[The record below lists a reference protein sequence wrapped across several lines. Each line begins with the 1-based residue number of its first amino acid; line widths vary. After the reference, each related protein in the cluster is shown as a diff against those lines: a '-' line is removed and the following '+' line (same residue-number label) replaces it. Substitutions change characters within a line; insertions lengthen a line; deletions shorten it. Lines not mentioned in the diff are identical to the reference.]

1 MPLTGAAVRLG
12 NASRFG
18 IQEGSPRGCSE
29 FGGDLYV
36 QGANR
41 LILMSNLTE
50 GEGEY
55 VSQALTNDVNTQLFN
70 IGALGEHDGRLYLTN
85 GSDLFVFGDP
95 FRGVFGTAD
104 ASVDFVGDLNGSGDI
119 ISPKGLVSD
128 GTNLHCVD
136 DGGVAGSGVYSIDVT
151 NASKT
156 LIGTIAW
163 PSGLTGPRPLGL
175 FYYDGAFYVVERS
188 EANLYQLS
196 APDATDNNAMTAT
209 RVGTATQFGVSETI
223 PTGCGVFNNRPY
235 LVGSGNDAIYRFI
248 DTDDTAEADA
258 VLDITV
264 SPATVESGGVATV
277 TFTFDKEVTDFTAA
291 DVTVSAGTKGALSGS
306 GLSYTMSVT
315 APSSG
320 SGTITVSVGEDVV
333 TPGNNADSVSFVYMA
348 PVAPLWA
355 NIPTGEVDN
364 TFEVE
369 LHFNVPV
376 TGLEPGDLRLQ
387 AAGVTFLTPN
397 AANTTITAIS
407 GTNNYR
413 IAFDLGGILHTDCV
427 IRLVQDAVT
436 YDGETYPADPIDSAE
451 FRLETSME
459 LRFVNVTIANQSFV
473 VGTEVDLLLP
483 DATGGVGDRT
493 YSLSPTLPSGLV
505 FNATTRRITGTPT
518 GRFSSDTFTYTATD
532 SEGTSVDLTFTI
544 VVTAPVI
551 SFASTIANQAWVV
564 GTGVDLVLPVATGGV
579 GVLAYSLVGTL
590 PSGITFTSTGIPS
603 LSGIPAGRFSSVSFT
618 YRVTDAEGVQQT
630 QSFTIVVTAPAI
642 AFATVVANQAWLV
655 GASVDLVLPVASGG
669 VGPFTYSFSPV
680 LPSGV
685 IFTPGTRSLDGI
697 LTARFS
703 LTTFTYTATD
713 SEGVAETQSFTIVVT
728 ASALVF
734 ASTIVD
740 QVWTVGTAVAL
751 TLPDAT
757 GGVGD
762 LVYSL
767 LPVLPTGITF
777 SASMRDIT
785 GTPTSVFVLA
795 TFTYTVTDAEGVSES
810 VTFTIVVNAAVVPF
824 GAAWSNVP
832 VGTVDNTFEVEL
844 HFDVPVT
851 GLEPGDL
858 RLRTAG
864 VTFITPS
871 DSNTTITAIAGTNN
885 YRIVFDLDGTF
896 DRDCVIRFIRNAV
909 LYEGDTYPADPI
921 DSSEFRLFTAV
932 ALGFGGQ
939 TIGNQA
945 WAVGPDIDLILPV
958 ASGGIAP
965 FTYSLV
971 GTLPSGVIF
980 NSVTRS
986 LSGNPTGRF
995 SLASFI
1001 YRVTDGNND
1010 TVELTFTIVVTA
1022 SAIVFASTIADQSWT
1037 VGVAVALTLPDAT
1050 GGVGNLVYSLV
1061 GTLPSGVG
1069 FGLLGTRSLSG
1080 IPTVE
1085 FSSVPFTYIVTD
1097 SEGVSETQTFTI
1109 VVTASTIVFAST
1121 IANQAWIVGT
1131 GVDLV
1136 FPVASGGVGALT
1148 YSLVGTLPSGVTFTS
1163 TGIRGLSGIPTGR
1176 FSSATFR
1183 YIVTD
1188 ANDTSVELSFT
1199 IVVTASGLVFASTIA
1214 NQSWIVGVAVALT
1227 LPAATGGVGDLV
1239 YSLLPVLPV
1248 GIMFSV
1254 SMRELLGTPTV
1265 EFMPAT
1271 FTYTVT
1277 DDEGVSESVTFT
1289 IVVDVDV
1296 LSFVSTVV
1304 DQSWIVGRAID
1315 LVLPEARGGVAP
1327 FVYSLVGTLPTGI
1340 IFDSTTRELSGNPIS
1355 GFASASFTYTV
1366 RDASG
1371 VEKTLTFTIVVVL
1384 RTTVPFYSGDV
1395 IVDITQALSTPVNP
1409 IRFDRIVLPETMRV
1423 VSESQPRRLSQTG
1436 IQRSDKTLQQTTY
1449 ETAKLIMVEGNIYDN
1464 HGNSGYSC
1472 QDLIRWIRGS
1482 VTTREDRRIFI
1493 ENGYYY
1499 MGRLSRSRVDYS
1511 VGTNRDTGL
1520 LSLEFV
1526 ISDPFHY
1533 EVRPV
1538 EVYTTGIDDTFT
1550 FINIENAGILESPLK
1565 LDFTIQGDTASIQI
1579 YFYGTDATID
1589 SVMILDSPGVADSD
1603 SSLYY
1608 KDGDQIIID
1617 SDNLTLTWIPV
1628 TTGIETQEIF
1638 HHLRSARVW
1647 TANPIQHL
1655 PVLLE
1660 PGRNRL
1666 AIKGL
1671 DVGDFNVRLSLLNR
1685 WL

>member
-55 VSQALTNDVNTQLFN
+55 VSQALTNDSNIQLFN
-70 IGALGEHDGRLYLTN
+70 LGALGEHDGRLYLTN

-163 PSGLTGPRPLGL
+163 PSGLTLPRPLGL

-306 GLSYTMSVT
+306 GLSYTMPVT
-315 APSSG
+315 APLSG

-333 TPGNNADSVSFVYMA
+333 TPGNNADSVSFVYTA

-436 YDGETYPADPIDSAE
+436 YDGETYPAAPIDSAE

-483 DATGGVGDRT
+483 EATGGVDDRT

-505 FNATTRRITGTPT
+505 FNATTRRITGIPT

-551 SFASTIANQAWVV
+551 SFASTISNQAWVV

-603 LSGIPAGRFSSVSFT
+603 LSGIPTGRFSSASFT
-618 YRVTDAEGVQQT
+618 YRVTDSEGVQQT

-642 AFATVVANQAWLV
+642 AFAAVVANQAWLV

-669 VGPFTYSFSPV
+669 VGPFTYSLSPV

-685 IFTPGTRSLDGI
+685 TFTPGTRSLDGI

-734 ASTIVD
+734 ASTIAD
-740 QVWTVGTAVAL
+740 QVWTVGTSVGL
-751 TLPDAT
+751 TLPEAS

-762 LVYSL
+762 LTYSL
-767 LPVLPTGITF
+767 SPDLPVGVTF
-777 SASMRDIT
+777 LAGMREVT
-785 GTPTSVFVLA
+785 GTPTSAFASA
-795 TFTYTVTDAEGVSES
+795 TFTYTVTDAESVSES

-980 NSVTRS
+980 NPVTRS

-1022 SAIVFASTIADQSWT
+1022 SAIVFASVIGNQAWTVGTAVDLRLAEASGGVGVFTYSLVGMLPSGVTFNDGTRFLSGIPTGEFVLTSFTYTATDSEGVEVTQTFTIVVTASAIVFASTIANQAWVVGTGVDLVLPVATGGVGALVYSLVGTLPSGITFTSTGIPSLSGIPAGRFSSASFTYRVTDTEGVQQTQSFTIVVTAPAIAFAAVVANQSWT

-1050 GGVGNLVYSLV
+1050 GGVG
-1061 GTLPSGVG
+1061 
-1069 FGLLGTRSLSG
+1069 
-1080 IPTVE
+1080 
-1085 FSSVPFTYIVTD
+1085 
-1097 SEGVSETQTFTI
+1097 
-1109 VVTASTIVFAST
+1109 
-1121 IANQAWIVGT
+1121 
-1131 GVDLV
+1131 
-1136 FPVASGGVGALT
+1136 
-1148 YSLVGTLPSGVTFTS
+1148 
-1163 TGIRGLSGIPTGR
+1163 
-1176 FSSATFR
+1176 
-1183 YIVTD
+1183 
-1188 ANDTSVELSFT
+1188 
-1199 IVVTASGLVFASTIA
+1199 
-1214 NQSWIVGVAVALT
+1214 
-1227 LPAATGGVGDLV
+1227 DLV
-1239 YSLLPVLPV
+1239 YSLLPVLPA
-1248 GIMFSV
+1248 GITFSV
-1254 SMRELLGTPTV
+1254 SMRELLGTPTA
-1265 EFMPAT
+1265 EFVLAT

-1277 DDEGVSESVTFT
+1277 DAEGVSESVTFT

-1327 FVYSLVGTLPTGI
+1327 FAYSLMGMLPTGI
-1340 IFDSTTRELSGNPIS
+1340 TFDSTTRELSGNPIS

-1395 IVDITQALSTPVNP
+1395 VVDITQALSTPVNP

-1423 VSESQPRRLSQTG
+1423 VSEGQPRRLSQTE
-1436 IQRSDKTLQQTTY
+1436 IQGSDKTLQQTTY
-1449 ETAKLIMVEGNIYDN
+1449 ETAKFIMVEGNIYDN

-1550 FINIENAGILESPLK
+1550 FIDIENAGILESPLK

-1579 YFYGTDATID
+1579 NFYGIDVTID